1 MIYYWKAVL
10 GLKFY
15 CNSLKY
21 ITEIQILD
29 KIQTLSKIS
38 KIYSLKLSKP
48 KISIRID
55 QDLYFYYIEF
65 DKGDSIFE
73 L

>member
-10 GLKFY
+10 GVKFY
-15 CNSLKY
+15 CNSLKF
-21 ITEIQILD
+21 ITVTQILD
-29 KIQTLSKIS
+29 KNKTLSKIS
-38 KIYSLKLSKP
+38 KIYYLKLSKP

-65 DKGDSIFE
+65 NKGDSIFE